1 MRAIILAAGRG
12 SRLQQ
17 TQGQQLPKCLLQFD
31 GETLLQRHLCLLK
44 RSGVDQIVL
53 ALGFRHELVAAEL
66 DRLGWRPRPEIV
78 LNERYELGS
87 VLTVH
92 TAAGAMT
99 RGDDVLLMD
108 ADVLYDERIL
118 APLVAGAQPVN
129 RLLIDRDFEVGDEPV
144 KVCMRGGVPIEM
156 RKQISPGLS
165 YDFMGESIGFFRL
178 DQKAARRLADLAA
191 AYVESGRAAAPHEE
205 AVRDLVLERSQIFEV
220 ADVTGAPWIEIDFPD
235 DVTRASLDVLP
246 RLQPLPRP

>member
-1 MRAIILAAGRG
+1 MRAIILAAGCG
-12 SRLQQ
+12 SRLRP
-17 TQGQQLPKCLLQFD
+17 TQGQPLPKCLLRF
-31 GETLLQRHLCLLK
+31 GGATLLQRHLCLLK
-44 RSGVDQIVL
+44 RAGVDQIVL

-66 DRLGWRPRPEIV
+66 DRLGWRPQPEIV

-92 TAAGAMT
+92 AAAGAMT
-99 RGDDVLLMD
+99 CGGDILLMD

-118 APLVAGAQPVN
+118 APLVAGAGPVN
-129 RLLIDRDFEVGDEPV
+129 RLLIDRDFEPGDEPV
-144 KVCMRGGVPIEM
+144 KVCMRNGVPIEM
-156 RKQISPGLS
+156 RKQISTGLS
-165 YDFMGESIGFFRL
+165 YDFMGESVGFFRL

-191 AYVESGRAAAPHEE
+191 AYVESERAAAPHEE
-205 AVRDLVLERSQIFEV
+205 AVRDLLLEGGQVFEV

-235 DVTRASLDVLP
+235 DVTRATLDVLP